1 MILLLTIIVALFA
14 LGALLIAIEHRAHH
28 VRGRRGRSD
37 WIKFAVFVPII
48 FALVLAAHHGRP
60 LVGGLL
66 GLIALGGSAEIYR
79 NLHNGFRPWAAI
91 FCFILFL
98 SALGH
103 LLIVSSLTWSLS
115 MSLAV
120 MFTAAMDAF
129 SQLWGRLL
137 GRHRL
142 CPRLSPGKTVEGSA
156 GGLLTT
162 LALSLALGC
171 WLPRMIRPQLA
182 ALALLTALAGLAG
195 DLAFSAVK
203 RRLGI
208 KDFSGLLPGHG
219 GVLDRFDS
227 MIFAAPAY
235 YWGWV
240 WLMG

>member
-1 MILLLTIIVALFA
+1 MKPLMITIAALFA
-14 LGALLIAIEHRAHH
+14 FGAVLIAIEHRAHH
-28 VRGRRGRSD
+28 VRRSRERAD
-37 WIKFAVFVPII
+37 WIKYAVFVPII
-48 FALVLAAHHGRP
+48 LSLVLAAHHDRV
-60 LVGGLL
+60 LVGIIFC
-66 GLIALGGSAEIYR
+66 LIALGGSVEIYR
-79 NLHNGFRPWAAI
+79 NLHNGFRPWAAVL
-91 FCFILFL
+91 CFILFL
-98 SALGH
+98 CALSH
-103 LLIVSSLTWSLS
+103 LLIRSAIEWTVS

-120 MFTAAMDAF
+120 MFTACMDAF

-162 LALSLALGC
+162 LALALTLGC
-171 WLPRMIRPQLA
+171 WLPGVIRPQLA
-182 ALALLTALAGLAG
+182 ALALLTAVAGLAG
-195 DLAFSAVK
+195 DLTFSAVK

-227 MIFAAPAY
+227 LIFAAPVY

>member
-1 MILLLTIIVALFA
+1 MNILLTIIAALFA
-14 LGALLIAIEHRAHH
+14 LGALLIAAEHRAHH
-28 VRGRRGRSD
+28 VGRRRRRSD
-37 WIKFAVFVPII
+37 WIKFTVFLPLVLS
-48 FALVLAAHHGRP
+48 LVLAAHHGRP
-60 LVGGLL
+60 VFGIIL
-66 GLIALGGSAEIYR
+66 GLIALGGSVEIYR

-91 FCFILFL
+91 LSFVLFL
-98 SALGH
+98 CALSH
-103 LLIVSSLTWSLS
+103 LLIASSLAWVLS
-115 MSLAV
+115 VSLAV
-120 MFTAAMDAF
+120 MFTASMDAF

-137 GRHRL
+137 GRRRL

-162 LALSLALGC
+162 LALALALGC
-171 WLPRMIRPQLA
+171 WLPRMILPRLA

-195 DLAFSAVK
+195 DLTFSAVK
-203 RRLGI
+203 RRLGV

-227 MIFAAPAY
+227 LIVAAPAY

>member
-1 MILLLTIIVALFA
+1 MNLLMITIAVLFTF
-14 LGALLIAIEHRAHH
+14 GALLIAVEHRAHH
-28 VRGRRGRSD
+28 VGRSRKRSD
-37 WIKFAVFVPII
+37 WIKLAVFVPII
-48 FALVLAAHHGRP
+48 LSLVLAAHHGRS
-60 LVGGLL
+60 LVGILL
-66 GLIALGGSAEIYR
+66 GLIALGGSVEIHR
-79 NLHNGFRPWAAI
+79 NLHNGFRSWAAI
-91 FCFILFL
+91 LCFILFL
-98 SALGH
+98 CALGH
-103 LLIVSSLTWSLS
+103 LLIVSSLAWALS

-120 MFTAAMDAF
+120 IFTASMDAF

-137 GRHRL
+137 GRRRL

-162 LALSLALGC
+162 LALALVLGC
-171 WLPRMIRPQLA
+171 WVPSMVRPRLA
-182 ALALLTALAGLAG
+182 GLALLTALAGLAG

-203 RRLGI
+203 RRLGV

-227 MIFAAPAY
+227 LIIAAPAY